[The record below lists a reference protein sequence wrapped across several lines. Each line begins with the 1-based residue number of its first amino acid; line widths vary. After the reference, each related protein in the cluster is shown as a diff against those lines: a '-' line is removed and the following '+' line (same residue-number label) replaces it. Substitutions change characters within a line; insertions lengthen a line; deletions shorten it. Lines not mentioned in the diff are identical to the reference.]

1 MCSKIQESFQC
12 TLLGEFC
19 AALNIYVVHFRC
31 RYCQPPAKLWEW
43 MEPYLEDEEVGG
55 LIKENIF
62 FPKFALD
69 KMCKTKTTRQWLSFQ
84 CPQSVDTS

>member
-1 MCSKIQESFQC
+1 
-12 TLLGEFC
+12 
-19 AALNIYVVHFRC
+19 
-31 RYCQPPAKLWEW
+31 

-62 FPKFALD
+62 FPKFAPD